1 MSVKILPIADP
12 KSARRYALKALRSH
26 PRLLAGA
33 IGMNA
38 AAAATALVGPRL
50 LGDLVQTVVA
60 GTTVAHVTGIALA
73 LLAFVVLEA
82 LLIRGATVQ
91 GGKLSQAVLAE
102 VREEF
107 VERVL
112 AVPLSTAEA
121 AGSGDLISRA
131 SRDIDSMG
139 RAAQYALPAIV
150 TAVLTVSLTV
160 VGMLVASPGLALVML
175 VAVPPVVLA
184 TRWYVRRS
192 TAAYLAYNAAA
203 ADVTEQLAA
212 STAGAATIEALG
224 LQDRR
229 IEAGDASVKGTYD
242 ADIGTLRLRT
252 VFLPSVEFGYRL
264 PTIAALLLG
273 SYFYVNDWADLGVVT
288 AVVLY
293 TQQIAQPLAQAR
305 DWLYTVQTSLV
316 SLARLIGVAEV
327 PPDREVRAHADG
339 ERAPDGERNLV
350 VDKVT
355 FAYDDGPDVL
365 HGVDLT
371 VRQGERLAI
380 VGSSGAGK
388 STLGRLMAGI
398 HRPGSGSVRLG
409 GTSLIELPLDELRGR
424 VALVSH
430 EQYVLGGTLRENL
443 ELAARPGSAPDDEA
457 IWAALDAVD
466 AKEWVKALPEG
477 LDTVVGAGGTGLSPA
492 QSQQL
497 AIARLVIADPEVLVL
512 DEATSVLDPTSARH
526 LERSLNALVA
536 GRTVIA
542 IAHRLHTAFDA
553 DRVAVVEDGRVVE
566 LGSHAELIETGGAY
580 ARLWS
585 SWHGTPADGQE
596 LAGKARDADSS
607 LYPGSR

>member
-1 MSVKILPIADP
+1 MSAKILPISDP
-12 KSARRYALKALRSH
+12 KSTRRYALKALRSH
-26 PRLLAGA
+26 PRLLVSA

-50 LGDLVQTVVA
+50 LGDLVQTVVS
-60 GTTVAHVTGIALA
+60 GTTVTHVTGIAIA

-107 VERVL
+107 IERVL

-160 VGMLVASPGLALVML
+160 VGMLVASPGLSLVML

-184 TRWYVRRS
+184 TRWYMRRS
-192 TAAYLAYNAAA
+192 TAAYLAYSAAA
-203 ADVTEQLAA
+203 ADVTEQLSA
-212 STAGAATIEALG
+212 STSGAATIEALG
-224 LQDRR
+224 LQERR

-252 VFLPSVEFGYRL
+252 VFQPSVEFGYRL

-273 SYFYVNDWADLGVVT
+273 SYFYVNGWASLGVVT

-327 PPDREVRAHADG
+327 PPDREVRAHAGG
-339 ERAPDGERNLV
+339 EQAPDGERNLS

-365 HGVDLT
+365 HDINLT
-371 VRQGERLAI
+371 VKQGERLAI

-398 HRPGSGSVRLG
+398 HSPRSGSVKLG
-409 GTSLIELPLDELRGR
+409 GTPLIELPLDQLRSR

-443 ELAARPGSAPDDEA
+443 ELAARAGSASDET
-457 IWAALDAVD
+457 IWSALDAVV
-466 AKEWVKALPEG
+466 AKEWVKALPDG
-477 LDTVVGAGGTGLSPA
+477 LDTVVGAGGTSLSPV

-497 AIARLVIADPEVLVL
+497 AIARLVVADPDVLVL

-553 DRVAVVEDGRVVE
+553 HRVAVVEDGRVVE

-585 SWHGTPADGQE
+585 SWHGASPDGRE
-596 LAGKARDADSS
+596 LARKAHDADSS
-607 LYPGSR
+607 LH

>member
-1 MSVKILPIADP
+1 MSVKILPISDP
-12 KSARRYALKALRSH
+12 KSARGYALVALRRH
-26 PRLLAGA
+26 PRLLVSA
-33 IGMNA
+33 IGLNA

-50 LGDLVQTVVA
+50 LGDLVQTVVS
-60 GTTVAHVTGIALA
+60 GTTVTHVTGIALA

-107 VERVL
+107 IERVL

-139 RAAQYALPAIV
+139 RAAQYALPALV
-150 TAVLTVSLTV
+150 TAVLTVSLTI
-160 VGMLVASPGLALVML
+160 VGMFVASPGLSLVML

-203 ADVTEQLAA
+203 AEVTEQLSA

-224 LQDRR
+224 LQQRR

-273 SYFYVNDWADLGVVT
+273 SYFYANGWASLGVVT

-293 TQQIAQPLAQAR
+293 TQQISQPLAQAR

-327 PPDREVRAHADG
+327 PPDRRIGAHLEDEHEAG
-339 ERAPDGERNLV
+339 GERNLS

-355 FAYDDGPDVL
+355 FAYQDGPDVL
-365 HGVDLT
+365 HDIDLT
-371 VRQGERLAI
+371 VKQGERLAI

-388 STLGRLMAGI
+388 STLGRLIAGI
-398 HRPGSGSVRLG
+398 HSPRSGSVKLG
-409 GTSLIELPLDELRGR
+409 GTPLIELPLDQLRSR

-443 ELAARPGSAPDDEA
+443 ELAARPGSALDDEA
-457 IWAALDAVD
+457 IWSALDAVD
-466 AKEWVKALPEG
+466 AKEWAQALPDG
-477 LDTVVGAGGTGLSPA
+477 LATVVGAGGTSLSPA

-585 SWHGTPADGQE
+585 SWHGTPVDGQG
-596 LAGKARDADSS
+596 LAGKAHDADSA
-607 LYPGSR
+607 LYPRSR